1 MIKATQ
7 IALGRKH
14 ASRIAIVLV
23 VLLGI
28 VAFTVRTCQLRD
40 RHSGLE
46 TTLLW
51 TGLSKYPVPTEQ
63 IEIEHRGSLFTRE
76 FNVHFQTSPDAV
88 ERWLS
93 ESDCTATI
101 THEVTGMLRT
111 YKLKPAGGAQ
121 FAEVRFDTQ
130 TGDVWIRTYWN

>member
-1 MIKATQ
+1 MTTAAQ
-7 IALGRKH
+7 IPLGRKH

-23 VLLGI
+23 ALLGI

-40 RHSGLE
+40 RQSGLE

-51 TGLSKYPVPTEQ
+51 TGLRNYPVPTEQ
-63 IEIEHRGSLFTRE
+63 IKIDHRGSMFTRE
-76 FNVHFQTSPDAV
+76 FNVHFQTSPNAV

-101 THEVTGMLRT
+101 TPEVTGTIRT

-130 TGDVWIRTYWN
+130 TGDVWIRTYWS